1 MYISANKIKAYREEN
16 NPGFCPIL
24 SKPLTKSVVDHDHR
38 TGEVRGVIDFNAN
51 NLLGVI
57 ERKFYSYC
65 SGKPE
70 DLPNVLRRIADFLE
84 RPPSGHLHPVG
95 LNQLIAKFKG
105 LKKDEQIN
113 SLNALSTVDNDA
125 VNCCT
130 NVHDRV
136 KLYRKL
142 LKDFYETKTTKH
154 RVRVQ
159 CSKDTIQ

>member
-16 NPGFCPIL
+16 NPGYCPIL

-95 LNQLIAKFKG
+95 LNQLVAKFKG

-113 SLNALSTVDNDA
+113 SLYALSTVDNDA
-125 VNCCT
+125 VDCCT

-142 LKDFYETKTTKH
+142 LKDCYETKTVKH
-154 RVRVQ
+154 TERVE
-159 CSKDTIQ
+159 CS

>member
-84 RPPSGHLHPVG
+84 KPPSGHLHPVG
-95 LNQLIAKFKG
+95 LNQLVAKFKG

-125 VNCCT
+125 VDCCT

-142 LKDFYETKTTKH
+142 LKDFYETKTVKYTE
-154 RVRVQ
+154 RVE
-159 CSKDTIQ
+159 CS